1 MKQNFNFLILI
12 LFFAINLY
20 SSQKM
25 NNEEYDKFML
35 GRSFF
40 TIPWVEA
47 PSATTAR
54 DGLGPLFNAN
64 TCIGCHPNNA
74 RGTLYSKSNRAS
86 KSLIPKLSIDSNN
99 TNLHQS
105 ILENQGLIPE
115 PIYGEQIAISSIN
128 DVPYEAKVNIDF
140 EKIKLYFDDEE
151 HFIYKPKYTLTNL
164 NYGSLHKTTNIT
176 YRLAPTLY
184 GMGLIDEIDENS
196 ILENVDE
203 NDSNNDGISGKAN
216 FVYSKITQKKELG
229 RYTYKA
235 SVAFLKEQ
243 VANAA
248 FNDMGLSTSLN
259 QGENCTEFQIECNE
273 APKARDEIDIT
284 DERLDAITYYL
295 KNLPS
300 YEPTKSKSFD
310 KGIKIFSQTAC
321 TSCHVPSLKSKK
333 GKNIYTFSDLLLHD
347 MGKGLSDGR
356 VEFQAQRNEF
366 RTAPLWGF
374 KTEKKEYRLLHDG
387 RAKTFEEAILW
398 HGGEANRAKENYI
411 ALNKKDKKLLI
422 EFLKGL

>member
-1 MKQNFNFLILI
+1 MKQKSSLIYLI
-12 LFFAINLY
+12 LFFVINLY

-64 TCIGCHPNNA
+64 TCIGCHPNLG
-74 RGTLYSKSNRAS
+74 RGTLYTTSNNAS
-86 KSLIPKLSIDSNN
+86 KSLIPKLSIKSNN
-99 TNLHQS
+99 TNLHKDILAREGS
-105 ILENQGLIPE
+105 IAHPT
-115 PIYGEQIAISSIN
+115 YGGQIAISSIN

-140 EKIKLYFDDEE
+140 EKIKLLFDESE
-151 HFIYKPKYTLTNL
+151 HFIYKPNYSLINL
-164 NYGSLHKTTNIT
+164 NYGELNKNTNIT

-184 GMGLIDEIDENS
+184 GMGLLSQIDEKS
-196 ILENVDE
+196 ILENIDE
-203 NDSNNDGISGKAN
+203 NDLNNDGISGKAN
-216 FVYSKITQKKELG
+216 YVYSKITQQKELG
-229 RYTYKA
+229 RFTYKA

-248 FNDMGLSTSLN
+248 FNDMGLSTSIH
-259 QGENCTEFQIECNE
+259 QGENCTSFQKECND
-273 APKARDEIDIT
+273 APKSKDVLDIT
-284 DERLDAITYYL
+284 EERLDAITFYL
-295 KNLPS
+295 ENLPS
-300 YEPTKSKSFD
+300 YDPTKGKLYE
-310 KGIKIFSQTAC
+310 KGIAVFSKATC
-321 TSCHVPSLKSKK
+321 TSCHIPSLKNKS
-333 GKNIYTFSDLLLHD
+333 GEEIYTFSDLLLHD
-347 MGKGLSDGR
+347 MGEGLSDGR
-356 VEFQAQRNEF
+356 SEFMALESEF

-398 HGGEANRAKENYI
+398 HGGEANNAKKNYI
-411 ALNKKDKKLLI
+411 ALNKKDKKLLL